1 MEQTYDYLIAGSGI
15 VGLTI
20 AREVKLRYPHKR
32 VGILEK
38 EAGVA
43 YHSSGRNSGV
53 LHAGFY
59 YTEDSLKA
67 RFTREG
73 NQKMTE
79 YCLHKGLKINRCGKL
94 VVATNEEE
102 VKGLE
107 ELKRRGDRNGV
118 ELQWMNEEQAAR
130 IDPSVKTFK
139 KALYSPSTSTVDPV
153 EVCDTIYQEILT
165 LGVEV
170 MFETAYQGHDHS
182 IILTNKGKLHCHYFI
197 NAAGLY
203 ADRIAKDFNYGDQY
217 TIIPF
222 KGIYLK
228 YAKNK
233 EDVATNI
240 YPVPNL
246 ANPFLGVHFTK
257 TVDGTIK
264 IGPTAIPALWRENY
278 RGFENFKLK
287 ELLSIFYYEAKLFI
301 TNSFNFRRL
310 AFEEIKKYYRP
321 GFIKLS
327 LSMAKNID
335 RKGFG
340 QFARP
345 GIRAQLLNKKT
356 LELVSDFV
364 LEGDEQ
370 SMHVL
375 NAVSPGFTCS
385 FPFAEY
391 VVDEIEKKQQLP
403 GVNQKLIVEG

>member
-1 MEQTYDYLIAGSGI
+1 MEKSYDYLIAGGGI
-15 VGLTI
+15 IGLTI
-20 AREVKLRYPHKR
+20 ARELKLRYPHLQI
-32 VGILEK
+32 GILEK
-38 EAGVA
+38 ESGIA

-73 NQKMTE
+73 NQKMTA
-79 YCLHKGLKINRCGKL
+79 YCLHKGLKINQCGKL

-102 VKGLE
+102 VRGLE

-118 ELQWMNEEQAAR
+118 ELQWMTEEQTSR
-130 IDPSVKTFK
+130 IDPSVKTYK
-139 KALYSPSTSTVDPV
+139 KALYSPSTSTVDPL
-153 EVCDTIYQEILT
+153 EVCNAIYQEIVS

-170 MFETAYQGHDHS
+170 LFETAYKGKQDAT
-182 IILTNKGKLHCHYFI
+182 ILTNNGELRCHYFI

-203 ADRIAKDFNYGDQY
+203 ADRIAKDFNYGDDY

-233 EDVATNI
+233 EDVETNI

-278 RGFENFKLK
+278 RGLENFKLK
-287 ELLSIFYYEAKLFI
+287 EFFSILYYEAKLFI

-321 GFIKLS
+321 GFINLS
-327 LSMAKNID
+327 LNMVKNID
-335 RKGFG
+335 RRGFG

-385 FPFAEY
+385 FPFASY
-391 VVDEIEKKQQLP
+391 VVDEIEKKKQIPELNHQLKMK
-403 GVNQKLIVEG
+403 V